1 MKRSGVCLSVPA
13 LWVTAAKQCPAVAR
27 PAEDLDRL
35 LHGAQHSSAA
45 GERGQQGHVVG
56 VVSARGS
63 GVADRKRQVYA
74 AFSTEGSF
82 VASTSEQHRHQHI
95 LSITDLGV

>member
-13 LWVTAAKQCPAVAR
+13 LRVTAAKQCPAVAR

-45 GERGQQGHVVG
+45 GERGQQGDVVG
-56 VVSARGS
+56 VVSARRS
-63 GVADRKRQVYA
+63 GFAE
-74 AFSTEGSF
+74 TESGKFTRPSRPWDH
-82 VASTSEQHRHQHI
+82 S
-95 LSITDLGV
+95 